1 MQDNKNSPYWFVP
14 FAKALES
21 YPSVENV
28 RFLSLS
34 KDDTKDWPTV
44 YRYGMSR
51 NSLPDNYYEAYCFFE
66 CRSRKSLWAISKLL
80 GETTLDSENQSEFDP
95 MDVLVSPY
103 EEDEDHFDIEF
114 CIVLYPDEE
123 HCELNIPVI
132 TKRLLELKQ
141 SLNF

>member
-1 MQDNKNSPYWFVP
+1 MQDNKNAPYWFVP

-28 RFLSLS
+28 RFISLTS
-34 KDDTKDWPTV
+34 EDTKDWPPV
-44 YRYGMSR
+44 FRYGMSR
-51 NSLPDNYYEAYCFFE
+51 NGLPKDYYEAYCYFE

-80 GETTLDSENQSEFDP
+80 GEVPVDSDTEQPEFDP
-95 MDVLVSPY
+95 LDIIISPF

-132 TKRLLELKQ
+132 TKRLREMREHL
-141 SLNF
+141 